1 MDPRSSDSPEP
12 PSGPSRIVSGHSALD
27 RKPWLLALA
36 GGVMV
41 PLSMEPWGLT
51 LLMPIGFVL
60 LARALKDSSI
70 RRALLIGWVFGLAV
84 EGLGLPWIGTAV
96 SRFLAIFVLGDPG
109 SGIATAMGAGAF
121 LLRWPLASLGWGLC
135 AASIV
140 LAPNKVLLR
149 AIWAGVCFM
158 VMEAYWPRIFRWTMG
173 AAYATEDPS
182 GSWLLLQW
190 FGVEEMLLL
199 AVASGFLA
207 ASCWDR
213 SVRTRRDWLVTI
225 PALVL
230 MAAPSIP
237 LPQAQP
243 ADSASASDGAPLTV
257 SIVQPVLPLEQR
269 HDREGAAAQ
278 LKKIRALIEI
288 ASEGPMT
295 DQPVLILLPEAILPQ
310 SWKIEWVQEWCLD
323 WLSQPTVIGLS
334 LREDQGFSN
343 AVVLLSPRID
353 EHTRNRSVEVQLG
366 RKKELLPFGETVPFG
381 EFLAG
386 LGIELPLT
394 ELVAGKEAVTFSVGG
409 DFPPLGISI
418 CYEGILPE
426 TAVQTIEQGARWH
439 ANLTEDLW
447 YGDWC
452 LPAQHLQFQ
461 RARAIES
468 GQLWLRSVNAGIS
481 AAIDPRSEG
490 RRSIL
495 STRQWVG
502 DRWSTWHNTTDAGQ
516 VALPMGQ
523 VGILQ
528 LQIASDFS
536 PQGTA
541 PLSLPSASPLLLL
554 YSLLAVYWWNLKR
567 LLKVR

>member
-12 PSGPSRIVSGHSALD
+12 PSGPSRPVSKQTTLVQ
-27 RKPWLLALA
+27 RPWFLAFA
-36 GGVMV
+36 GGVMI

-51 LLMPIGFVL
+51 LLMPLGFAL

-70 RRALLIGWVFGLAV
+70 RRALWIGWIFGLAV

-96 SRFLAIFVLGDPG
+96 SRFLGIFVLGDPG
-109 SGIATAMGAGAF
+109 SGIATAIGAGVF

-140 LAPNKVLLR
+140 LAPNRAWLR

-158 VMEAYWPRIFRWTMG
+158 VMEACWPRIFRWTMG

-207 ASCWDR
+207 ACCWNR
-213 SVRTRRDWLVTI
+213 SVRTRGDWLATI

-230 MAAPSIP
+230 MAVPSIP

-243 ADSASASDGAPLTV
+243 ADSASASDVVPLTV

-269 HDREGAAAQ
+269 HDREGDAAQ
-278 LKKIRALIEI
+278 LKKIQALIEV
-288 ASEGPMT
+288 ASEGPGT
-295 DQPVLILLPEAILPQ
+295 DQPVLIILPEGILPQ
-310 SWKIEWVQEWCLD
+310 SWKIELLQEWCLD

-334 LREDQGFSN
+334 LQEEQGFSN
-343 AVVLLSPRID
+343 AVALLSPRID
-353 EHTRNRSVEVQLG
+353 EHTRVRSVEVQLG
-366 RKKELLPFGETVPFG
+366 RKKELLPFGETVPFR
-381 EFLAG
+381 EFLAA

-394 ELVAGKEAVTFSVGG
+394 ELVAGQEVVTFSVDG

-447 YGDWC
+447 YGDWI

-461 RARAIES
+461 RSRAIES

-495 STRQWVG
+495 TTRRWVG
-502 DRWSTWHNTTDAGQ
+502 ERWSSWQKTTDAGQ

-528 LQIASDFS
+528 LQIAPGFS
-536 PQGTA
+536 PQGAA

-554 YSLLAVYWWNLKR
+554 YSLLAVYWWNLRR
-567 LLKVR
+567 LQTAR